1 MCTSEC
7 TRHSPS
13 SPADE
18 VLVAVSSKLR
28 KMRSIEFAKKIY
40 LPQKTC
46 EHTPNYFICSPTHVT
61 WVQWVYS
68 QSNMH

>member
-7 TRHSPS
+7 TRHRPS

-28 KMRSIEFAKKIY
+28 KMRSIEFAKKI
-40 LPQKTC
+40 LPQNTC
-46 EHTPNYFICSPTHVT
+46 EHKLFSLFTYTCDLGT
-61 WVQWVYS
+61 WVYS